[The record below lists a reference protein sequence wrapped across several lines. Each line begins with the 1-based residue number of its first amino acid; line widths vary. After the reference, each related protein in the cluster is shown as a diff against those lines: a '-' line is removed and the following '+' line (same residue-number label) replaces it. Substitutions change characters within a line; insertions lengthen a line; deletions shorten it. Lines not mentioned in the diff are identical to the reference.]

1 MPQVVFMSTG
11 AGPSVPPLAAEAPEG
26 GSLGDLCD
34 DVSAPIPFSCRSAT
48 CGTCRIVVL
57 EGGELLLPPEADE
70 LSVLA
75 IFASA
80 VANPGA
86 SAGAPFASP
95 ALQRLACQ
103 AKMRPG
109 PGRVLLRPVADDEP

>member
-11 AGPSVPPLAAEAPEG
+11 AGPSVPPLAAEAPEV

-34 DVSAPIPFSCRSAT
+34 DVSAPVPFSCRSAT

-70 LSVLA
+70 LSLLA
-75 IFASA
+75 IFASPA
-80 VANPGA
+80 TA
-86 SAGAPFASP
+86 FASP
-95 ALQRLACQ
+95 VLQRLACQ